1 MEKVKH
7 TGKREQ
13 LQAFILQLTRNNLI
27 FNQQKNTNMRNLLLM
42 FAMVGMLF
50 ATSCSNDDLDTV
62 QSGDES
68 QVTFSL
74 SLEKKIATRAISD
87 GSQADKL
94 VYAVFDE
101 NGDRISTIQK
111 VEKTDVIFPA
121 TETLTLAKGQTYKVA
136 FWAQDA
142 DCEAYS
148 VDDNMNVTVS
158 YENALNNDETR
169 DAFFKTETFTVTGS
183 TSIHV
188 ELKRPFAQIN
198 VGVTEEDWVAAVASG
213 IEIKNSKV
221 VIKDA
226 ATKLNLLTG
235 AVSEPTTVGVTYD
248 LATIPAENLMV
259 DVDND
264 GTKETY
270 HWLSMSYILVN
281 DGSDATPSVDGAAKT
296 TLENLEFTFNP
307 ESGNEITLK
316 NGLTSVP
323 VQRNWRT
330 NILGKLLTSD
340 ITFTIS
346 IDPIYDGDYIY
357 PDGSAQEL
365 AMAAAYGG
373 TVTLQEDVDLQE
385 PLKIADGKSVV
396 INLNGKRITPPTG
409 ADRTIQVFDG
419 AELVI
424 NGEGTIGSL
433 SGEALAVCVLGGKL
447 TINGGTYYGGSEC
460 SCIYLFNSA
469 RYDGVQN
476 KGSIEINGGTFKVN
490 APWNNFYYV
499 QNQQNGS
506 EGTITVKGG
515 TFENYDPSRGDDHDQ
530 PTNFVAEGYA
540 SVKTKNTTPYGTYQV
555 VKIAESADEAEAAIG
570 KTNGIVVVASNMTAD
585 AWSAGKNSKL
595 VVNAGATLSSAET
608 QTYTII
614 SSSGLLT
621 IEGDGTIESPGNTSS
636 GNHAAIDVQ
645 RNGSVTINGNVT
657 IKNKGGNISDLDVPI
672 RFLGGGGSTTKTVT
686 INGGYFYAYNDANGK
701 PNPCIY
707 LAGDKWNG
715 KCILNI
721 YGGVFESETET
732 NNYLINIQDGK
743 SATWNKIAIYGG
755 IFVGFNPANGD
766 SGTNISTFVAD
777 GYESVQTTY
786 NGKTAWEVKK
796 IGE

>member
-281 DGSDATPSVDGAAKT
+281 DGSDATPSVNGAAKT
-296 TLENLEFTFNP
+296 TLENLEFTFKP

-340 ITFTIS
+340 ITFNIS

-385 PLKIADGKSVV
+385 PLKIADGKSLV
-396 INLNGKRITPPTG
+396 INL
-409 ADRTIQVFDG
+409 
-419 AELVI
+419 

-499 QNQQNGS
+499 LNQQNGS

-530 PTNFVAEGYA
+530 PTNFVAEGYTSLQKGETYVVVPIVNSNEDLDA
-540 SVKTKNTTPYGTYQV
+540 VISNTGKKATIALGSNTNISLKNGIANEGVKSKDLTFIGDGTSTFDVVSDAVSAEGGELNYQRGSTFTFQNLTIKAGEGNFDGIVCDELTYYNCTITGKLALYGKATFINCTFENDMANQYSIWTWGGTE
-555 VKIAESADEAEAAIG
+555 VKFEG
-570 KTNGIVVVASNMTAD
+570 CTFNTNGKAILLYGYGPTNLIVSNCTFND
-585 AWSAGKNSKL
+585 RNNGSAGKAAIEIGNDYNATYSLTTTNCTVNGFADGKNTGSKL
-595 VVNAGATLSSAET
+595 WANKNSMDAEH
-608 QTYTII
+608 
-614 SSSGLLT
+614 L
-621 IEGDGTIESPGNTSS
+621 
-636 GNHAAIDVQ
+636 
-645 RNGSVTINGNVT
+645 SVTI
-657 IKNKGGNISDLDVPI
+657 
-672 RFLGGGGSTTKTVT
+672 
-686 INGGYFYAYNDANGK
+686 
-701 PNPCIY
+701 
-707 LAGDKWNG
+707 
-715 KCILNI
+715 
-721 YGGVFESETET
+721 
-732 NNYLINIQDGK
+732 DGEK
-743 SATWNKIAIYGG
+743 
-755 IFVGFNPANGD
+755 VL
-766 SGTNISTFVAD
+766 
-777 GYESVQTTY
+777 
-786 NGKTAWEVKK
+786 
-796 IGE
+796 

>member
-62 QSGDES
+62 QSGDET

-87 GSQADKL
+87 GSQTDKL

-101 NGDRISTIQK
+101 NGNRISTIQK

-235 AVSEPTTVGVTYD
+235 AVSDPTTVGVTYD

-281 DGSDATPSVDGAAKT
+281 DGSDATPSVDGATKT
-296 TLENLEFTFNP
+296 TLENLEFTFKP

-340 ITFTIS
+340 ITFNIS

-373 TVTLQEDVDLQE
+373 TITLQENVVLQE
-385 PLKIADGKSVV
+385 PLKIAAGKSVV

-469 RYDGVQN
+469 RYDGIQN

-499 QNQQNGS
+499 LNQQNGS

-530 PTNFVAEGYA
+530 PTNFVAEGYK
-540 SVKTKNTTPYGTYQV
+540 SLQKGETYV
-555 VKIAESADEAEAAIG
+555 VVPNEVTDVVSSNEDLDAAISNTEGEAIIALGNNAEISLKSGAANG
-570 KTNGIVVVASNMTAD
+570 KSNDFTFIGDGTSTFDVISDTETAEGGQLNYQRGSTFTFQNLTIKAGEGAFDGIVCDELTYYNCTITGKLTLYGKATFINCTFENDMADQYSIWTWGGTEGKFEGCTFNTNGKAILLYGKGPTDLIVSNCTFND
-585 AWSAGKNSKL
+585 RNNGSAGKAAIEIGNDYNATYSLTTTNCTVNGFADGKNTGSKL
-595 VVNAGATLSSAET
+595 WANKNSMNAEHL
-608 QTYTII
+608 
-614 SSSGLLT
+614 
-621 IEGDGTIESPGNTSS
+621 
-636 GNHAAIDVQ
+636 
-645 RNGSVTINGNVT
+645 SVTI
-657 IKNKGGNISDLDVPI
+657 
-672 RFLGGGGSTTKTVT
+672 
-686 INGGYFYAYNDANGK
+686 
-701 PNPCIY
+701 
-707 LAGDKWNG
+707 
-715 KCILNI
+715 
-721 YGGVFESETET
+721 
-732 NNYLINIQDGK
+732 DGEK
-743 SATWNKIAIYGG
+743 
-755 IFVGFNPANGD
+755 VL
-766 SGTNISTFVAD
+766 
-777 GYESVQTTY
+777 
-786 NGKTAWEVKK
+786 
-796 IGE
+796 

>member
-1 MEKVKH
+1 
-7 TGKREQ
+7 
-13 LQAFILQLTRNNLI
+13 
-27 FNQQKNTNMRNLLLM
+27 MRNLLLM
-42 FAMVGMLF
+42 FTMVGMLL

-62 QSGDES
+62 QSGDEP

-111 VEKTDVIFPA
+111 VERTDVTFPV
-121 TETLTLAKGQTYKVA
+121 TETLTLAKGQTYKIA

-142 DCEAYS
+142 DCEAYTI
-148 VDDNMNVTVS
+148 DDNMNVTVS
-158 YENALNNDETR
+158 YENASNNDETR

-198 VGVTEEDWVAAVASG
+198 VGVTEEDWEAAVASG
-213 IEIKNSKV
+213 VTIKNSSV
-221 VIKDA
+221 VIKNA
-226 ATKLNLLTG
+226 ATSINLLTG
-235 AVSEPTTVGVTYD
+235 AVSGSEAITYS
-248 LATIPAENLMV
+248 LNTIPTEDLKV
-259 DVDND
+259 DVNRD
-264 GTKETY
+264 GTIGNDETY
-270 HWLSMSYILVN
+270 TWLSMSYILVN
-281 DGSDATPSVDGAAKT
+281 DGGEDNASVDGAQKA
-296 TLENLEFTFNP
+296 TLESLEFTFQP

-340 ITFTIS
+340 ITFNIS

-357 PDGSAQEL
+357 PDGSAQKL

-373 TVTLQEDVDLQE
+373 TITLQEDVDLQE

-424 NGEGTIGSL
+424 NGNGTIGNL
-433 SGEALAVCVLGGKL
+433 SSEALAVCVLGGKL

-469 RYDGVQN
+469 RYDGIQN

-499 QNQQNGS
+499 LNQQNGS

-530 PTNFVAEGYA
+530 PTNFVAEGYK
-540 SVKTKNTTPYGTYQV
+540 SLQKGETYV
-555 VKIAESADEAEAAIG
+555 VVPNEVTDVVSSNEDLDAAISNTEGEATIALGNNAEISLKSGAANG
-570 KTNGIVVVASNMTAD
+570 KSNDFTFIGDGTSTFDVISDAVTAEGGELNYQRGSTFTFQNLTIKAGEGNFDGIVCDELTYYNCTITGKLALYGKATFINCTFENDMANQYSIWTWGGTEVKFEGCTFNTNGKAILLYGNGPTDLIVSNCTFND
-585 AWSAGKNSKL
+585 RNNGSAGKAAIEIGNDYNATYSLTTTNCTVNGFADGKNTGSKL
-595 VVNAGATLSSAET
+595 WANKNSMNAEHL
-608 QTYTII
+608 
-614 SSSGLLT
+614 
-621 IEGDGTIESPGNTSS
+621 
-636 GNHAAIDVQ
+636 
-645 RNGSVTINGNVT
+645 SVTI
-657 IKNKGGNISDLDVPI
+657 
-672 RFLGGGGSTTKTVT
+672 
-686 INGGYFYAYNDANGK
+686 
-701 PNPCIY
+701 
-707 LAGDKWNG
+707 
-715 KCILNI
+715 
-721 YGGVFESETET
+721 
-732 NNYLINIQDGK
+732 DGEK
-743 SATWNKIAIYGG
+743 
-755 IFVGFNPANGD
+755 VL
-766 SGTNISTFVAD
+766 
-777 GYESVQTTY
+777 
-786 NGKTAWEVKK
+786 
-796 IGE
+796 

>member
-62 QSGDES
+62 QSGNES

-183 TSIHV
+183 TSINV

-281 DGSDATPSVDGAAKT
+281 DGSDATPSVNGAAKT
-296 TLENLEFTFNP
+296 TLENLEFTFKP

-385 PLKIADGKSVV
+385 PLKIADGKSLV

-469 RYDGVQN
+469 KYNGVQN

-499 QNQQNGS
+499 LNQQNGS

-530 PTNFVAEGYA
+530 PTNFVAEGYT
-540 SVKTKNTTPYGTYQV
+540 SLQKGETY
-555 VKIAESADEAEAAIG
+555 
-570 KTNGIVVVASNMTAD
+570 VVVPIVNSNEDLDAVISNTGKKATIALGSNMTISLKNGIANEGEKSKDLTFIGDGTSTFDVVSDAVPAEGGQLNYQRGSTFTFQNLTIKAGEGAYDGIVCDELTYYNCTITGKLTLYGKATFINCTFENDMAD
-585 AWSAGKNSKL
+585 QYSIWTWGGTEVKFEGCTFNTNGKAILLYGYGPTDLIVSNCTFNDRNNGSAGKAAIEIGNDYNATYSLTTTNCTVNGFADGKNTGSKL
-595 VVNAGATLSSAET
+595 WANKNSMNAEHL
-608 QTYTII
+608 
-614 SSSGLLT
+614 
-621 IEGDGTIESPGNTSS
+621 
-636 GNHAAIDVQ
+636 
-645 RNGSVTINGNVT
+645 SVTIDGE
-657 IKNKGGNISDLDVPI
+657 K
-672 RFLGGGGSTTKTVT
+672 
-686 INGGYFYAYNDANGK
+686 
-701 PNPCIY
+701 
-707 LAGDKWNG
+707 
-715 KCILNI
+715 IL
-721 YGGVFESETET
+721 
-732 NNYLINIQDGK
+732 
-743 SATWNKIAIYGG
+743 
-755 IFVGFNPANGD
+755 
-766 SGTNISTFVAD
+766 
-777 GYESVQTTY
+777 
-786 NGKTAWEVKK
+786 
-796 IGE
+796 

>member
-62 QSGDES
+62 QSGDET

-87 GSQADKL
+87 GSQTDKL

-101 NGDRISTIQK
+101 NGNRISTIQK

-235 AVSEPTTVGVTYD
+235 AVSDPTTVGVTYD

-281 DGSDATPSVDGAAKT
+281 DGSDATPSVDGATKT
-296 TLENLEFTFNP
+296 TLENLEFTFKP

-340 ITFTIS
+340 ITFNIS

-433 SGEALAVCVLGGKL
+433 SGGALAVCVLGGKL
-447 TINGGTYYGGSEC
+447 TINGGTYNGGSEC

-469 RYDGVQN
+469 QNGVQN
-476 KGSIEINGGTFKVN
+476 KGSIEINGGTFKVK

-499 QNQQNGS
+499 LNQQNGS

-530 PTNFVAEGYA
+530 PTNFVAEGYK
-540 SVKTKNTTPYGTYQV
+540 SLQKGETYV
-555 VKIAESADEAEAAIG
+555 VVPNEVTDVVSSNEDLDAAISNTEGEAIIALGNNAEISLKSGAANG
-570 KTNGIVVVASNMTAD
+570 KSNDFTFIGDGTSTFDVISDTETAEGGQLNYQRGSTFTFQNLTIKAGEGAFDGIVCDELTYYNCTITGKLTLYGKATFINCTFENDMADQYSIWTWGGTEVKFEGCTFNTNGKAILLYGKGPTDLIVSNCTFND
-585 AWSAGKNSKL
+585 RNNGSAGKAAIEIGNDYNATYSLTTTNCTVNGFADGKNTGSKL
-595 VVNAGATLSSAET
+595 WANKNSMNAEHL
-608 QTYTII
+608 
-614 SSSGLLT
+614 
-621 IEGDGTIESPGNTSS
+621 
-636 GNHAAIDVQ
+636 
-645 RNGSVTINGNVT
+645 SVTI
-657 IKNKGGNISDLDVPI
+657 
-672 RFLGGGGSTTKTVT
+672 
-686 INGGYFYAYNDANGK
+686 
-701 PNPCIY
+701 
-707 LAGDKWNG
+707 
-715 KCILNI
+715 
-721 YGGVFESETET
+721 
-732 NNYLINIQDGK
+732 DGEK
-743 SATWNKIAIYGG
+743 
-755 IFVGFNPANGD
+755 VL
-766 SGTNISTFVAD
+766 
-777 GYESVQTTY
+777 
-786 NGKTAWEVKK
+786 
-796 IGE
+796 

>member
-62 QSGDES
+62 QSGNES

-281 DGSDATPSVDGAAKT
+281 DGSDATPSVNGAAKT
-296 TLENLEFTFNP
+296 TLENLEFTFKP

-385 PLKIADGKSVV
+385 PLKIADGKSLV

-499 QNQQNGS
+499 LNQQNGS

-530 PTNFVAEGYA
+530 PTNFVAEGYT
-540 SVKTKNTTPYGTYQV
+540 SLQKGETY
-555 VKIAESADEAEAAIG
+555 
-570 KTNGIVVVASNMTAD
+570 VVVPIVNSNEDLDAVISNTGKKATIALGSNMTISLKNGIANEGEKSKDLTFIGDGTSTFDVVSDAVPAEGGQLNYQRGSTFTFQNLTIKAGEGAYDGIVCDELTYYNCTITGKLTLYGKATFINCTFENDMAD
-585 AWSAGKNSKL
+585 QYSIWTWGGTEVKFEGCTFNTNGKAILLYGYGPTDLIVSNCTFNDRNNGSAGKAAIEIGNDYNATYSLTTTNCTVNGFADGKNTGSKL
-595 VVNAGATLSSAET
+595 WANKNSMNAEHL
-608 QTYTII
+608 
-614 SSSGLLT
+614 
-621 IEGDGTIESPGNTSS
+621 
-636 GNHAAIDVQ
+636 
-645 RNGSVTINGNVT
+645 SVTIDGE
-657 IKNKGGNISDLDVPI
+657 K
-672 RFLGGGGSTTKTVT
+672 
-686 INGGYFYAYNDANGK
+686 
-701 PNPCIY
+701 
-707 LAGDKWNG
+707 
-715 KCILNI
+715 IL
-721 YGGVFESETET
+721 
-732 NNYLINIQDGK
+732 
-743 SATWNKIAIYGG
+743 
-755 IFVGFNPANGD
+755 
-766 SGTNISTFVAD
+766 
-777 GYESVQTTY
+777 
-786 NGKTAWEVKK
+786 
-796 IGE
+796 

>member
-62 QSGDES
+62 QSGDET

-87 GSQADKL
+87 GSQTDKL

-101 NGDRISTIQK
+101 NGNRISTIQK

-235 AVSEPTTVGVTYD
+235 AVSDPTTVGVTYD

-281 DGSDATPSVDGAAKT
+281 DGSDATPSVDGATKT
-296 TLENLEFTFNP
+296 TLENLEFTFKP
-307 ESGNEITLK
+307 E
-316 NGLTSVP
+316 
-323 VQRNWRT
+323 
-330 NILGKLLTSD
+330 
-340 ITFTIS
+340 
-346 IDPIYDGDYIY
+346 
-357 PDGSAQEL
+357 
-365 AMAAAYGG
+365 
-373 TVTLQEDVDLQE
+373 
-385 PLKIADGKSVV
+385 
-396 INLNGKRITPPTG
+396 
-409 ADRTIQVFDG
+409 
-419 AELVI
+419 
-424 NGEGTIGSL
+424 
-433 SGEALAVCVLGGKL
+433 
-447 TINGGTYYGGSEC
+447 
-460 SCIYLFNSA
+460 
-469 RYDGVQN
+469 
-476 KGSIEINGGTFKVN
+476 
-490 APWNNFYYV
+490 
-499 QNQQNGS
+499 
-506 EGTITVKGG
+506 
-515 TFENYDPSRGDDHDQ
+515 
-530 PTNFVAEGYA
+530 
-540 SVKTKNTTPYGTYQV
+540 
-555 VKIAESADEAEAAIG
+555 
-570 KTNGIVVVASNMTAD
+570 
-585 AWSAGKNSKL
+585 
-595 VVNAGATLSSAET
+595 
-608 QTYTII
+608 
-614 SSSGLLT
+614 
-621 IEGDGTIESPGNTSS
+621 
-636 GNHAAIDVQ
+636 
-645 RNGSVTINGNVT
+645 
-657 IKNKGGNISDLDVPI
+657 
-672 RFLGGGGSTTKTVT
+672 
-686 INGGYFYAYNDANGK
+686 
-701 PNPCIY
+701 
-707 LAGDKWNG
+707 
-715 KCILNI
+715 
-721 YGGVFESETET
+721 
-732 NNYLINIQDGK
+732 
-743 SATWNKIAIYGG
+743 
-755 IFVGFNPANGD
+755 
-766 SGTNISTFVAD
+766 
-777 GYESVQTTY
+777 
-786 NGKTAWEVKK
+786 
-796 IGE
+796 

>member
-62 QSGDES
+62 QSGDET

-87 GSQADKL
+87 GSQTDKL

-101 NGDRISTIQK
+101 NGNRISTIQK

-198 VGVTEEDWVAAVASG
+198 VGVTEEDWEAAVASG
-213 IEIKNSKV
+213 VTIKNSSV
-221 VIKDA
+221 VIKNA
-226 ATKLNLLTG
+226 ATSINLLTG
-235 AVSEPTTVGVTYD
+235 AVSGSEVVTHS
-248 LATIPAENLMV
+248 LNTIPTEDLKV
-259 DVDND
+259 DVNGD
-264 GTKETY
+264 GTIGNDETY
-270 HWLSMSYILVN
+270 TWLSMSYILVN
-281 DGSDATPSVDGAAKT
+281 DGGEDNASVDGAQKA
-296 TLENLEFTFNP
+296 TLESLEFTFQP

-316 NGLTSVP
+316 SGLTNVP

-340 ITFTIS
+340 IIFNIS

-373 TVTLQEDVDLQE
+373 TITLQENVVLQE
-385 PLKIADGKSVV
+385 PLKIAAGKSVV

-469 RYDGVQN
+469 RYDGIQN

-499 QNQQNGS
+499 LNQQNGS

-530 PTNFVAEGYA
+530 PTNFVAEGYK
-540 SVKTKNTTPYGTYQV
+540 SLQKGETYV
-555 VKIAESADEAEAAIG
+555 VVPNEVTDVVSSNEDLDAAISNTEGEAIIALGNNAEISLKSGAANG
-570 KTNGIVVVASNMTAD
+570 KSNDFTFIGDGTSTFDVISDTETAEGGQLNYQRGSTFTFQNLTIKAGEGAFDGIVCDELTYYNCTITGKLTLYGKATFINCTFENDMADQYSIWTWGGTEVKFEGCTFNTNGKAILLYGKGPTDLIVSNCTFND
-585 AWSAGKNSKL
+585 RNNGSAGKAAIEIGNDYNATYSLTTTNCTVNGFADGKNTGSKL
-595 VVNAGATLSSAET
+595 WANKNSMNAEHL
-608 QTYTII
+608 
-614 SSSGLLT
+614 
-621 IEGDGTIESPGNTSS
+621 
-636 GNHAAIDVQ
+636 
-645 RNGSVTINGNVT
+645 SVTI
-657 IKNKGGNISDLDVPI
+657 
-672 RFLGGGGSTTKTVT
+672 
-686 INGGYFYAYNDANGK
+686 
-701 PNPCIY
+701 
-707 LAGDKWNG
+707 
-715 KCILNI
+715 
-721 YGGVFESETET
+721 
-732 NNYLINIQDGK
+732 DGEK
-743 SATWNKIAIYGG
+743 
-755 IFVGFNPANGD
+755 VL
-766 SGTNISTFVAD
+766 
-777 GYESVQTTY
+777 
-786 NGKTAWEVKK
+786 
-796 IGE
+796 

>member
-62 QSGDES
+62 QSGDET

-87 GSQADKL
+87 GSQTDKL

-101 NGDRISTIQK
+101 NGNRISTIQK
-111 VEKTDVIFPA
+111 VEKTHVIFPA

-235 AVSEPTTVGVTYD
+235 AVSDPTTVGVTYD

-281 DGSDATPSVDGAAKT
+281 DGSDATPSVDGATKT
-296 TLENLEFTFNP
+296 TLENLEFTFKP

-340 ITFTIS
+340 ITFNIS

-373 TVTLQEDVDLQE
+373 TITLQENVVLQE
-385 PLKIADGKSVV
+385 PLKIAAGKSVV

-469 RYDGVQN
+469 RYDGIQN

-499 QNQQNGS
+499 LNQQNGS

-530 PTNFVAEGYA
+530 PTNFVAEGYK
-540 SVKTKNTTPYGTYQV
+540 SLQKGETYV
-555 VKIAESADEAEAAIG
+555 VVPNEVTDVVSSNEDLDAAISNTEGEAIIALGNNAEISLKSGAANG
-570 KTNGIVVVASNMTAD
+570 KSNDFTFIGDGTSTFDVISDTETAEGGQLNYQRGSTFTFQNLTIKAGEGAFDGIVCDELTYYNCTITGKLTLYGKATFINCTFENDMADQYSIWTWGGTEVKFEGCTFNTNGKAILLYGKGPTDLIVSNCTFND
-585 AWSAGKNSKL
+585 RNNGSAGKAAIEIGNDYNATYSLTTTNCTVNGFADGKNTGSKL
-595 VVNAGATLSSAET
+595 WANKNSMNAEHL
-608 QTYTII
+608 
-614 SSSGLLT
+614 
-621 IEGDGTIESPGNTSS
+621 
-636 GNHAAIDVQ
+636 
-645 RNGSVTINGNVT
+645 SVTI
-657 IKNKGGNISDLDVPI
+657 
-672 RFLGGGGSTTKTVT
+672 
-686 INGGYFYAYNDANGK
+686 
-701 PNPCIY
+701 
-707 LAGDKWNG
+707 
-715 KCILNI
+715 
-721 YGGVFESETET
+721 
-732 NNYLINIQDGK
+732 DGEK
-743 SATWNKIAIYGG
+743 
-755 IFVGFNPANGD
+755 VL
-766 SGTNISTFVAD
+766 
-777 GYESVQTTY
+777 
-786 NGKTAWEVKK
+786 
-796 IGE
+796 

>member
-62 QSGDES
+62 QSGNES

-101 NGDRISTIQK
+101 NGGRISTIQK
-111 VEKTDVIFPA
+111 VEKTDVTFPA

-296 TLENLEFTFNP
+296 TLENLEFTFKP

-385 PLKIADGKSVV
+385 PLKIADGKSLV

-469 RYDGVQN
+469 KYNGVQN

-499 QNQQNGS
+499 LNQQNGS

-530 PTNFVAEGYA
+530 PTNFVSEGYKSLQKGETYVVVPNEVTDIVSSNEDLDAVISNTEGEATIVLGNNAEISLKSGAANGKSNDFTFIGDGTSTFDVVSDAVTAEGGELNYQRGSTFTFQNLTIKA
-540 SVKTKNTTPYGTYQV
+540 GEGAFDGIVCDELTYYNCTITGKLTLYGKATFINCTFENDMADQYSIWTWGGTEVKFEGCTFN
-555 VKIAESADEAEAAIG
+555 
-570 KTNGIVVVASNMTAD
+570 TNGKAILLYGYGPTDLIVSNCTFND
-585 AWSAGKNSKL
+585 RNNGSAGKAAIEIGNDYNATYSLTTTNCTVNGFADGKNTGSKL
-595 VVNAGATLSSAET
+595 WANKNSMNAEHL
-608 QTYTII
+608 
-614 SSSGLLT
+614 
-621 IEGDGTIESPGNTSS
+621 
-636 GNHAAIDVQ
+636 
-645 RNGSVTINGNVT
+645 SVTIDGE
-657 IKNKGGNISDLDVPI
+657 K
-672 RFLGGGGSTTKTVT
+672 
-686 INGGYFYAYNDANGK
+686 
-701 PNPCIY
+701 
-707 LAGDKWNG
+707 
-715 KCILNI
+715 IL
-721 YGGVFESETET
+721 
-732 NNYLINIQDGK
+732 
-743 SATWNKIAIYGG
+743 
-755 IFVGFNPANGD
+755 
-766 SGTNISTFVAD
+766 
-777 GYESVQTTY
+777 
-786 NGKTAWEVKK
+786 
-796 IGE
+796 

>member
-1 MEKVKH
+1 
-7 TGKREQ
+7 
-13 LQAFILQLTRNNLI
+13 
-27 FNQQKNTNMRNLLLM
+27 MRNLLLM
-42 FAMVGMLF
+42 FTMVGMLL

-62 QSGDES
+62 QSGDEP

-74 SLEKKIATRAISD
+74 SLEKKIATRAISA
-87 GSQADKL
+87 GSPADKL

-142 DCEAYS
+142 DCEAYTI
-148 VDDNMNVTVS
+148 DDNMNVTVS
-158 YENALNNDETR
+158 YENASNNDETR

-296 TLENLEFTFNP
+296 TLENLEFTFKP

-340 ITFTIS
+340 ITFNIS

-373 TVTLQEDVDLQE
+373 TVTLQENVVLQE

-424 NGEGTIGSL
+424 NGNGTIGNL
-433 SGEALAVCVLGGKL
+433 SSEALAVCVLGGKL

-469 RYDGVQN
+469 RYDGIQN
-476 KGSIEINGGTFKVN
+476 KGSIEINGGTFKVK

-499 QNQQNGS
+499 LNQQNGS

-530 PTNFVAEGYA
+530 PTNFVAEGYK
-540 SVKTKNTTPYGTYQV
+540 SLQKGETYV
-555 VKIAESADEAEAAIG
+555 VVPNEVTDVVSSNEDLDAAISNTEGEATIALGNNAEISLKSGAANG
-570 KTNGIVVVASNMTAD
+570 KSNDFTFIGDGTSTFDVISDAVTAEGGELNYQRGSTFTFQNLTIKAGEGNFDGIVCDELTYYNCTITGKLALYGKATFINCTFENDMANQYSIWTWGGTEVKFEGCTFNTNGKAILLYGNGPTDLIVSNCTFND
-585 AWSAGKNSKL
+585 RNNGSAGKAAIEIGNDYNATYSLTTTNCTVNGFADGKNTGSKL
-595 VVNAGATLSSAET
+595 WANKNSMNAEHL
-608 QTYTII
+608 
-614 SSSGLLT
+614 
-621 IEGDGTIESPGNTSS
+621 
-636 GNHAAIDVQ
+636 
-645 RNGSVTINGNVT
+645 SVTI
-657 IKNKGGNISDLDVPI
+657 
-672 RFLGGGGSTTKTVT
+672 
-686 INGGYFYAYNDANGK
+686 
-701 PNPCIY
+701 
-707 LAGDKWNG
+707 
-715 KCILNI
+715 
-721 YGGVFESETET
+721 
-732 NNYLINIQDGK
+732 DGEK
-743 SATWNKIAIYGG
+743 
-755 IFVGFNPANGD
+755 VL
-766 SGTNISTFVAD
+766 
-777 GYESVQTTY
+777 
-786 NGKTAWEVKK
+786 
-796 IGE
+796 

>member
-1 MEKVKH
+1 MIKKFFTFMMAAGV
-7 TGKREQ
+7 
-13 LQAFILQLTRNNLI
+13 
-27 FNQQKNTNMRNLLLM
+27 LL
-42 FAMVGMLF
+42 
-50 ATSCSNDDLDTV
+50 ATSCSHDDLDTV
-62 QSGDES
+62 QSGNEA

-74 SLEKKIATRAISD
+74 SLEGGFATRAISD

-101 NGDRISTIQK
+101 NGGRISTIQK
-111 VEKTDVIFPA
+111 IERTDVTFPA
-121 TETLTLAKGQTYKVA
+121 TETLTLAKGQTYKIA

-142 DCEAYS
+142 DCEAYTI
-148 VDDNMNVTVS
+148 DDNMNVTVS
-158 YENALNNDETR
+158 YENASNNDETR

-198 VGVTEEDWVAAVASG
+198 VGVTEEDWEAAVASG
-213 IEIKNSKV
+213 VTIKNSSV
-221 VIKDA
+221 VIKNA
-226 ATKLNLLTG
+226 ATSINLLTG
-235 AVSEPTTVGVTYD
+235 AVSGSEVVTHS
-248 LATIPAENLMV
+248 LNTIPTEDLKV
-259 DVDND
+259 DVNGD
-264 GTKETY
+264 GTIGNDETY
-270 HWLSMSYILVN
+270 TWLSMSYILVN
-281 DGSDATPSVDGAAKT
+281 DGGEDNASVDGAQKA
-296 TLENLEFTFNP
+296 TLESLEFTFQP

-316 NGLTSVP
+316 SGLTNVP

-340 ITFTIS
+340 IIFNIS

-373 TVTLQEDVDLQE
+373 TITLQENVVLQE
-385 PLKIADGKSVV
+385 PLKIAAGKSVV

-433 SGEALAVCVLGGKL
+433 SGGALAVCVLGGKL
-447 TINGGTYYGGSEC
+447 TINGGTYNGGSEC

-469 RYDGVQN
+469 QNGVQN
-476 KGSIEINGGTFKVN
+476 KGSIEINGGTFKVK

-499 QNQQNGS
+499 LNQQNGA

-515 TFENYDPSRGDDHDQ
+515 TFENYDPSKGDDHDQ

-555 VKIAESADEAEAAIG
+555 VKIAENADEAKAAIG
-570 KTNGIVVVASNMTAD
+570 KPNGIVVVASNMTASS
-585 AWSAGKNSKL
+585 WSIAKGSSKL
-595 VVNAGATLSSAET
+595 ILNNNAVLSGDTKSPQSILLGPNKTLTIDGEGTIVGPKYDKPTGNRATLWLN
-608 QTYTII
+608 
-614 SSSGLLT
+614 G
-621 IEGDGTIESPGNTSS
+621 
-636 GNHAAIDVQ
+636 
-645 RNGSVTINGNVT
+645 GSVAINGNVFV
-657 IKNKGGNISDLDVPI
+657 KNGGGNP
-672 RFLGGGGSTTKTVT
+672 GNTVDAG
-686 INGGYFYAYNDANGK
+686 IMVFKGKVNIYSGYFYAANDATGA
-701 PNPCIY
+701 PNPCIH
-707 LAGDKWNG
+707 LAGDSYNG
-715 KCILNI
+715 TCVLNV

-732 NNYLINIQDGK
+732 NNYLINVQDSK
-743 SATWNKIAIYGG
+743 SAATWNKIAIYGG